1 MHLLKRVQNMAL
13 KSKLKIEGKG
23 IAASFIFYAVAG
35 IIFFIVL
42 PLAFFPPHI
51 GIIGIL
57 SLLTAYGLLKKRVW
71 AVWLVVMLFFINTTF
86 SLVTLYYFFLGDML
100 IEVGAAAYLILTWI
114 FTAYIVAKRETI
126 K

>member
-1 MHLLKRVQNMAL
+1 MAL